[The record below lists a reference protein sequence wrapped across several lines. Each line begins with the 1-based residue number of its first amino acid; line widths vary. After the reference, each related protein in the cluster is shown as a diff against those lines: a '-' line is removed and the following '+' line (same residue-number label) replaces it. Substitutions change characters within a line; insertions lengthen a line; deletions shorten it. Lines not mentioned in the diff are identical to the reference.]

1 MSWTTPQDV
10 IDAWIGE
17 PAPTDEAKLQIWID
31 RAERLIRNAIPGIQ
45 ARLDIPEED
54 LLENVQSVVG
64 SMVERKFRNPEG
76 TRQVSSTTGPFS
88 EQRTYGGSEPGELAL
103 LDSEIAL
110 LSGTVSSGQ
119 RAFTVDTIP
128 VTSPFSPHYV
138 APEGVYYW
146 CP

>member
-1 MSWTTPQDV
+1 MSWTTPTDV
-10 IDAWIGE
+10 LDAWIGDD
-17 PAPTDEAKLQIWID
+17 PPTDEDKIQIWID
-31 RAERLIRNAIPGIQ
+31 RSERLIRNAIPGIQ
-45 ARLDIPEED
+45 ARIDEPEDD
-54 LLENVQSVVG
+54 LLDNVISVVC

-88 EQRTYGGSEPGELAL
+88 EQRTYGGSEPGGLEL

-128 VTSPFSPHYV
+128 ITSPFSPHYV
-138 APEGVYYW
+138 APDGWYYE
-146 CP
+146 CL